1 MHSSQVAA
9 HAAEYVPAPAAD
21 MPKRAPASAPQSE
34 VCADR
39 AVAIPVDVESQ
50 VPVLGALPGLLRD
63 APGLLLSAA
72 RRHPQKP
79 FYLRVGP
86 MRLLVP
92 TQPEQVQQI
101 LVSDVRSF
109 GKGSMWRVAR
119 PLLGNGLVTS
129 EGDFWLRQR
138 RLMQPLFGKAHLQGL
153 VGMMQ
158 NAIDIEVERLM
169 SKVGSPQPIEVGA
182 AMSLFT
188 QRVLLS
194 ALFSSSYSGEEAA
207 EIGAH
212 IDNCLQQL
220 GKRLFLS
227 FLPSWMPLPGEISYR
242 TSIKVLND
250 AVLKLIKSRRSA
262 ESSPDDLLS
271 RLLAAQDADTG
282 EKMSDQQIRDELI
295 TLFVAGQDTTAVALT
310 WLFYLLDSHP
320 EILAK
325 LRAEI
330 DEIVGE
336 RRPGLQDLERLTY
349 TKQVLQEAMRL
360 YSPAFLI
367 PRVCNE
373 DAMLGQ
379 YFVPANTPIL
389 ISPYVTHRD
398 PHLWER
404 PDEFYPEHF
413 APARAA
419 SRHRYAYFP
428 FGGGSRQCIGN
439 HFAMMEAQL
448 ILVSLVRRIRLRRA
462 SLAPVVP
469 GAAGTLKPRNG
480 MPMRIERA

>member
-1 MHSSQVAA
+1 MQSPQVAA
-9 HAAEYVPAPAAD
+9 SAAEFAPSPAAERSD
-21 MPKRAPASAPQSE
+21 RAAASASQSPAG
-34 VCADR
+34 ADR
-39 AVAIPVDVESQ
+39 AMPIPVDPQSQ

-63 APGLLLSAA
+63 APGLLLAAA
-72 RRHPQKP
+72 RRHPGQP
-79 FYLRVGP
+79 FYLRMGP
-86 MRLLVP
+86 MRLFVP

-101 LVSDVRSF
+101 LVSDVRCF
-109 GKGSMWRVAR
+109 GKGGMWKVAR

-138 RLMQPLFGKAHLQGL
+138 RLMQPLFGARHLAGL
-153 VGMMQ
+153 VGAMQ
-158 NAIDIEVERLM
+158 DAIDVEVERLVH
-169 SKVGSPQPIEVGA
+169 KAGSPQPIEVGA

-194 ALFSSSYSGEEAA
+194 ALFSSSYSDAEAA

-227 FLPSWMPLPGEISYR
+227 FLPGWMPLPGELGYR
-242 TSIKVLND
+242 RSLKVLND
-250 AVLKLIKSRRSA
+250 AVLKLIKLRRGAASP
-262 ESSPDDLLS
+262 PDDLLS

-330 DEIVGE
+330 AEVVGD

-349 TKQVLQEAMRL
+349 TRQVLQEAMRL
-360 YSPAFLI
+360 YPPAFLI
-367 PRVCNE
+367 PRVCST
-373 DAMLGQ
+373 ASMLGP
-379 YFVPANTPIL
+379 YHVPAGTPIL

-398 PHLWER
+398 PLLWER
-404 PDEFYPEHF
+404 PDSFYPEHF

-462 SLAPVVP
+462 SSQPIVP

-480 MPMRIERA
+480 MPMRLELA